1 VAVTNDGS
9 IYFVSGDYYPDV
21 NIDTKP
27 SFSSNSIIELI
38 KKDLDTI
45 QNLKIDNPELFIFPE
60 GLNSEIKFRIV
71 YVTTVRADKP
81 LTALKYTIDA
91 NSGEVLSKD
100 ELINKISGTGKV
112 YETNP
117 TTPPLF
123 LTTVSASLCAPR
135 TAGYIRSMYQPGAS
149 GWSTVRMTARTGS
162 RATTACH

>member
-1 VAVTNDGS
+1 MGVNKRKFLEERRHPLYFSQVVNGISVIGSGYNVAVTNDGS

-81 LTALKYTIDA
+81 LTALKYT
-91 NSGEVLSKD
+91 
-100 ELINKISGTGKV
+100 
-112 YETNP
+112 
-117 TTPPLF
+117 
-123 LTTVSASLCAPR
+123 
-135 TAGYIRSMYQPGAS
+135 
-149 GWSTVRMTARTGS
+149 
-162 RATTACH
+162 